1 MTHKALTPARLTIA
15 AGADNKA
22 AKSPP
27 YAADFDDVY
36 HPAEGAWQ
44 QAKHVFLGGNGLP
57 QRWQGRHRFV
67 ILETG
72 FGLGNNFLA
81 TWAAWLAD
89 PERCERLVFI
99 SIEKHPLTLEDL
111 ARVHAEREADLDN
124 TDAQTLAQRLC
135 NAWPPLTAGMHVL
148 DFDEPSQQGVTLMLA
163 FGDVRDWL
171 PQLMARVDAFYL
183 DGFSPAKNPDMWQSH
198 WLSRLNRLAAPDA
211 TVATWSV
218 ARPARDALNQAG
230 FVVHKQAGFTGKRD
244 MLCGRYA
251 PWHQAQPPAGGMW
264 LEPDQR
270 HRHAIV
276 VGGGLAGCASAWAL
290 CQAGWQVTLL
300 EQHGEIAAEASGND
314 GGLFHSI
321 VHATEN
327 LHTRLFRNAALMT
340 HALVKPWIDN
350 GSVAGQCQGLLRM
363 DERFTD
369 TQAQAQLASLAW
381 PSTHLNWLNQ
391 AQASALSGLPLP
403 HGAWQFMQGA
413 WISPVAYAKQLLV
426 TAKAQGRLTVK
437 LNARVA
443 QLESSNARS
452 DSNASPMVWRALDD
466 KGQLLASASTV
477 VMCQASQLPTLLAA
491 SPFGLTQETLP
502 MQLMRGQTSI
512 LPADLPGLQRPALP
526 VGGNGYSLT
535 LPDGRVLCGATAQAN
550 DMHPNMRQAD
560 HAMNLQQAVGL
571 GVLPNMPDI
580 NNMALTG
587 RVGWRVNT
595 PDRLPLV
602 GALPRLISPS
612 GHAAQQVR
620 HVARWRNEHGGVYV
634 VGALGSRGIT
644 WAALCGRLI
653 SHWVCG
659 TACPVEADLRDALD
673 PARFLVR
680 VMRQSEALSG
690 ARPAPGP

>member
-1 MTHKALTPARLTIA
+1 VTHKALAPARLRIA
-15 AGADNKA
+15 SNASSKADA
-22 AKSPP
+22 PPP
-27 YAADFDDVY
+27 YAMDFDDVY
-36 HPAEGAWQ
+36 HPEEGAWE

-57 QRWQGRHRFV
+57 KRWQGQRRFV

-81 TWAAWLAD
+81 TWAAWRTD
-89 PERCERLVFI
+89 PARCERLVFI
-99 SIEKHPLTLEDL
+99 SIEKHPLTWDDL
-111 ARVHAEREADLDN
+111 TRVHAQRHVDSDQAE
-124 TDAQTLAQRLC
+124 AQTLAKRLC
-135 NAWPPLTAGMHVL
+135 DAWPPLTTGMHVL
-148 DFDEPSQQGVTLMLA
+148 DFDAPCQQGVTLMLA

-251 PWHQAQPPAGGMW
+251 PWHKAKPPAGGMW
-264 LEPDQR
+264 PEPEQQ
-270 HRHAIV
+270 RHAIV
-276 VGGGLAGCASAWAL
+276 IGGGLAGCASAWAL

-340 HALVKPWIDN
+340 HALVKPWISN
-350 GSVAGQCQGLLRM
+350 GSVPGQCEGLLRM

-369 TQAQAQLASLAW
+369 AQAQAQLASLGW
-381 PSTHLNWLNQ
+381 PSTHLNWLTQ
-391 AQASALSGLPLP
+391 TQASSTSGLPLP
-403 HGAWQFMQGA
+403 HGAWQFMQGG
-413 WISPVAYAKQLLV
+413 WISPAAYAKQLLV
-426 TAKAQGRLTVK
+426 AAKAQGRLTVK

-443 QLESSNARS
+443 QLEAPSTPSQS
-452 DSNASPMVWRALDD
+452 DASPAVWHALDNN
-466 KGQLLASASTV
+466 GHLLASASTV
-477 VMCQASQLPTLLAA
+477 VMCQASQLPDLLAA
-491 SPFGLTQETLP
+491 PPFFLSPETLP
-502 MQLMRGQTSI
+502 MQLIRGQTSI
-512 LPADLPGLQRPALP
+512 LPADLAGLQRPALP

-535 LPDGRVLCGATAQAN
+535 LSDGRVLCGATAHAN
-550 DMHPNMRQAD
+550 DRHPDMRQTD

-571 GVLPNMPDI
+571 SVLQNMPDI
-580 NNMALTG
+580 DKTALTG

-602 GALPRLISPS
+602 GALPRLMTPTDQTV
-612 GHAAQQVR
+612 QQIR

-659 TACPVEADLRDALD
+659 TPCPMEADLRDALD

-680 VMRQSEALSG
+680 TQRQSEALSG